1 MSWTP
6 KVQHIG
12 NHFQTTGGQAESQ
25 WNPNGGQVNDPFVSQ
40 GDGEAPKVTLDGVT
54 TMHFDKVVLL
64 PAGSAPRIENTGTP
78 NHAVL
83 TLYIPMASSSG
94 EGGGSCPIASEEIPG
109 IVRVGHGL
117 KIDGEGVLAVNTADK
132 PEADNTLPITSAAV
146 DASIGNIAVLLGTI

>member
-1 MSWTP
+1 MSWVP

-12 NHFQTTGGQAESQ
+12 NRFQTSTGQTD
-25 WNPNGGQVNDPFVSQ
+25 PNWTPSGGQVNDPFTSQ
-40 GDGEAPKVTLDGVT
+40 GDGEAPAVTLDGIT

-83 TLYIPMASSSG
+83 TLYIPMVSG
-94 EGGGSCPIASEEIPG
+94 GGEGGSCPIASEEIPG